1 VDDGPATQ
9 AEALALLRTA
19 AANGIAT
26 VVATPHCS
34 PRYPTAPEVMA
45 EGVAEMRAALA
56 AAGIGIALEQGAE
69 VALEMALQLPDAELR
84 RLTLAGSRCLLLE
97 CPLAP
102 AVGDAFERCV
112 DDLQRRGY
120 RILLAHPERSP
131 AFLGRP
137 ARLRALVD
145 RGALCSVTAS
155 AVAGAFGSG
164 PHWYSLELLRDGLVH
179 SLDSDAH
186 DAERRP
192 PDIGPGLQAAATA
205 LPAIAAQAGWLTTDA
220 PAALLADDPLPAS
233 P

>member
-1 VDDGPATQ
+1 
-9 AEALALLRTA
+9 
-19 AANGIAT
+19 
-26 VVATPHCS
+26 
-34 PRYPTAPEVMA
+34 MA
-45 EGVAEMRAALA
+45 EGVAEMRAALV
-56 AAGIGIALEQGAE
+56 AAGVGIALEPGAE
-69 VALEMALQLPDAELR
+69 VALEMALQLPDASLR
-84 RLTLAGSRCLLLE
+84 QLTLAGSRCVLLE

-120 RILLAHPERSP
+120 RVLLAHPERSP

-137 ARLRALVD
+137 ARLRALVE

-164 PHWYSLELLRDGLVH
+164 PHWYALELLRDGVVH

-192 PDIGPGLQAAATA
+192 PEIRPGVEAAATA
-205 LPAIAAQAGWLTTDA
+205 LPAVGARADWLTTDA
-220 PAALLADDPLPAS
+220 PAALLADDPLPPS